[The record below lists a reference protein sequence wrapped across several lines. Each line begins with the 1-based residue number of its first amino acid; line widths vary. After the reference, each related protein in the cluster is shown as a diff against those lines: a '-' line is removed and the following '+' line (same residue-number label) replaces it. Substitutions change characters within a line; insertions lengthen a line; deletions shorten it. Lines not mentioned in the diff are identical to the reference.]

1 VAEKL
6 RDMRV
11 DEENQSFRTRRKLG
25 IISENR
31 SHSDVGTTTHSLVMA
46 DVGLKLIL
54 KINAMLPFSFPGT
67 TKTVHCLD
75 S

>member
-11 DEENQSFRTRRKLG
+11 EKENQSFRTRRKLG
-25 IISENR
+25 IISESR
-31 SHSDVGTTTHSLVMA
+31 SHSDVGKTTHILVMA

-54 KINAMLPFSFPGT
+54 KMNVVLLFSFPGT
-67 TKTVHCLD
+67 NR
-75 S
+75 